1 MKDDRQLISIRL
13 ERDLHKR
20 FKFYCVEKG
29 TTMQDVMVEL
39 LVKHLEKAEKEYS
52 NNVRK

>member
-20 FKFYCVEKG
+20 FKFYCVEKS
-29 TTMQDVMVEL
+29 TTMQDVIVEL

-52 NNVRK
+52 NDVRK

>member
-20 FKFYCVEKG
+20 FKFYCVEKR
-29 TTMQDVMVEL
+29 TTMQDVIVEL

-52 NNVRK
+52 NDVRK